1 MYSYTHRDLFRTKSN
16 ISDRAFFISVQPY
29 FKNALNLIELP
40 LSSKKTYN
48 YENFG
53 RKRLLLTMEHFF
65 FSKFEITQ
73 WICIINIEKQSL
85 DVFCRKSCSYKFH
98 KIHRKTPVPESL
110 F

>member
-16 ISDRAFFISVQPY
+16 ISDTAFFTSVQPY

-53 RKRLLLTMEHFF
+53 RKRLLLTMERFF
-65 FSKFEITQ
+65 FQNLKLHNGFALSI
-73 WICIINIEKQSL
+73 
-85 DVFCRKSCSYKFH
+85 
-98 KIHRKTPVPESL
+98 
-110 F
+110 

>member
-16 ISDRAFFISVQPY
+16 ISDTAFFTSVQPY

-53 RKRLLLTMEHFF
+53 RKRLLLTMECFF
-65 FSKFEITQ
+65 FQNLK
-73 WICIINIEKQSL
+73 L
-85 DVFCRKSCSYKFH
+85 H
-98 KIHRKTPVPESL
+98 KGFALSI
-110 F
+110 

>member
-1 MYSYTHRDLFRTKSN
+1 MYSYAHRDLFRTKSN
-16 ISDRAFFISVQPY
+16 ISDGAFFTSVQPY

-65 FSKFEITQ
+65 FQNLKLHNGFALSI
-73 WICIINIEKQSL
+73 
-85 DVFCRKSCSYKFH
+85 
-98 KIHRKTPVPESL
+98 
-110 F
+110 